1 MPRPRLPARLR
12 QRKDDK
18 AWIIHDGEK
27 RIRTGCGDGQ
37 REQAEAALQKYLVS
51 KAAKIEIKSAP
62 QDVEIGNILA
72 FYLDHTAQRKDNA
85 RQTYAVQALA
95 PFWANREV
103 GDVKGQTCREYLK
116 YRGVAPSTVRRELG
130 VLQAAIN
137 FAHSEGVLTHPVKVS
152 LPEKSKP
159 RDRYLTRD
167 EIAALLRV
175 SPKHLQRFILISVYT
190 GRRKRAVLELKWQP
204 NDHAGWVDLGA
215 GMIHFLGENE
225 KETSK
230 GRGSILAVPGL
241 LSHLRRWHE
250 ADPNA
255 DGVIT
260 YKGKPI
266 SDIKKAFAR
275 ACEMA
280 GIEDATPHTLK
291 HTAVTL
297 AFQSGMTMEQA
308 TQYFATSRETLDR
321 VYRKHSPLHNRAALG
336 PMQRLG
342 KQ

>member
-1 MPRPRLPARLR
+1 MLCKWLAIGGDRGQTPRFKH
-12 QRKDDK
+12 QS
-18 AWIIHDGEK
+18 H
-27 RIRTGCGDGQ
+27 GDGKGGHQ
-37 REQAEAALQKYLVS
+37 PAFAQSARRRHSRPLRLFATASVNLGNRGALWNDQHPAEILV
-51 KAAKIEIKSAP
+51 A
-62 QDVEIGNILA
+62 
-72 FYLDHTAQRKDNA
+72 
-85 RQTYAVQALA
+85 
-95 PFWANREV
+95 
-103 GDVKGQTCREYLK
+103 
-116 YRGVAPSTVRRELG
+116 
-130 VLQAAIN
+130 
-137 FAHSEGVLTHPVKVS
+137 
-152 LPEKSKP
+152 
-159 RDRYLTRD
+159 
-167 EIAALLRV
+167 
-175 SPKHLQRFILISVYT
+175 T
-190 GRRKRAVLELKWQP
+190 GRRKRAVLELKWQR

-241 LSHLRRWHE
+241 LSHLRHWYK

-260 YKGKPI
+260 YKGKQV

-297 AFQSGMTMEQA
+297 AFQSEMTMEQA
-308 TQYFATSRETLDR
+308 TQYFATSLETLDR
-321 VYRKHSPLHNRAALG
+321 VYRKHSPLHNRAAIG